1 MVQYILFFCSVFIFF
16 IIFYL
21 LNCREIEPLTNRNEI
36 VDPQSNLVD
45 SVYLNQKNAKLL
57 ELQENLSNIRNI
69 LYKKKQAEILSI
81 DVKQKQPDDKYPDQ
95 FNVTIDKKDD
105 FHHILHINNP
115 IGNMGIPGQPGKNGQ
130 KGDEGPQGDKGV
142 VGHCGAIVN

>member
-1 MVQYILFFCSVFIFF
+1 MTQYILFFCSVFIFF

-21 LNCREIEPLTNRNEI
+21 LNHKEIEPLTNRNDI

-69 LYKKKQAEILSI
+69 LYKKKQSEILSI
-81 DVKQKQPDDKYPDQ
+81 DVKQKQPDDKYPDK
-95 FNVTIDKKDD
+95 FNVTIEKKDG
-105 FHHILHINNP
+105 FSHVLHINNP
-115 IGNMGIPGQPGKNGQ
+115 IGNIGVPGQLGKNGQ
-130 KGDEGPQGDKGV
+130 KGDEGPQGDTGV